1 MNNVQLLGRLTA
13 EPDIR
18 YSSNNGEQLAIA
30 RFRLAVNR
38 VKKDEADFISCIA
51 FGKRA
56 EVIEKYVTKGNR
68 LLVIGHI
75 QTGSYQNKDGQ
86 TVYTTEVVADRI
98 ELIESKESN
107 SQPQTEPNNNDG
119 FVDIPDNVDDS
130 GLPFN
135 FGW

>member
-1 MNNVQLLGRLTA
+1 MNNAQLLGRLTA
-13 EPDIR
+13 EPNIT
-18 YSSNNGEQLAIA
+18 YSNTAEGQLAIA

-86 TVYTTEVVADRI
+86 TVYTTEVVADRL
-98 ELIESKESN
+98 ELIESKSNN
-107 SQPQTEPNNNDG
+107 SQPEPTPQDG
-119 FVDIPDNVDDS
+119 FIDVPDNVDDS

>member
-13 EPDIR
+13 DPDIR

-38 VKKDEADFISCIA
+38 IKKDEADFISCIA

-75 QTGSYQNKDGQ
+75 QTGSYDNKDGQ
-86 TVYTTEVVADRI
+86 KVYTTEVVADRI

-107 SQPQTEPNNNDG
+107 NQPQTEPNNNDG
-119 FVDIPDNVDDS
+119 FLDIPDNVDDS

>member
-13 EPDIR
+13 EPNIT
-18 YSSNNGEQLAIA
+18 YSNTADGQLAIA

-38 VKKDEADFISCIA
+38 VKKDEADFLSCIA

-75 QTGSYQNKDGQ
+75 QTGNYQNKDGQ
-86 TVYTTEVVADRI
+86 TVYTTEVVADRL
-98 ELIESKESN
+98 ELIESKSNN
-107 SQPQTEPNNNDG
+107 SQPEPATQDD
-119 FVDIPDNVDDS
+119 FIDVPDNVDDS

>member
-1 MNNVQLLGRLTA
+1 MNNIQLLGRLTA
-13 EPDIR
+13 DPNIT
-18 YSSNNGEQLAIA
+18 YSNTAEGQLAIA

-86 TVYTTEVVADRI
+86 TVYTTEVVADRL
-98 ELIESKESN
+98 ELIESKSN
-107 SQPQTEPNNNDG
+107 NSHTEPAPQDD
-119 FVDIPDNVDDS
+119 FIDVPDNVDDS

-135 FGW
+135 FG